1 MSNAALIEHLQSGLA
16 RLAPGPIV
24 VAISGGLDSTVLLH
38 ALASLAPARERGL
51 RALHVDHGLHVDS
64 AQWTAH
70 CAAFAAQLGVP
81 IDAIKAGPVT
91 ASGKGIEDAARA
103 ARYAAFAGNLR
114 TGEVLAVAQHA
125 DDQAETVLL
134 KLLRGAGPEGLGG
147 MRLLREFAPGYLWRP
162 LLELARAQ
170 LREYALAQGLNW
182 IEDPSNGNMQLRRNF
197 LRAEILPRLHARL
210 PDAGAAIAHSARW
223 AGAAADFIEHE
234 AQRAL
239 ARVQGVDPAT
249 LAWRAWLELPE
260 ALRDPMLRRWLRALG
275 LDEPAH
281 FHVAELERQLRDA
294 AEDRSPCVSWE
305 GSELRRYRDLLYAM
319 PALAPM
325 PAEWQGDWRGAS
337 LPLPDGGRLEW
348 RPRDGNARATQPD
361 APALTV
367 RYRRGGERL
376 KPADTTHTRELRLL
390 LQEAGIPPWQRDRIP
405 LIHQNAQMI
414 AVGDLILSQAGREL
428 CDRLDARIVWS
439 PGSSRAIDSASPLR

>member
-1 MSNAALIEHLQSGLA
+1 MSATALIEHLQSGLA

-24 VAISGGLDSTVLLH
+24 VAFSGGLDSSVLLH
-38 ALASLAPARERGL
+38 ALARLAPARERGL
-51 RALHVDHGLHVDS
+51 RALHVDHGLHADS
-64 AQWTAH
+64 AQWSAH
-70 CAAFAAQLGVP
+70 CRAFAAQRGVP
-81 IDAIKAGPVT
+81 IESISVGPVA

-103 ARYAAFAGNLR
+103 ARYAAFAENLR
-114 TGEVLAVAQHA
+114 AGELLALAQHA

-147 MRLLREFAPGYLWRP
+147 MRVLREFASGHVWRP
-162 LLELARAQ
+162 MLELPQSQ
-170 LREYALAQGLNW
+170 LRTYAQAQELNW
-182 IEDPSNGNMQLRRNF
+182 IEDPSNCNTQLRRNF
-197 LRAEILPRLHARL
+197 LRAEILPRLNARW

-223 AGAAADFIEHE
+223 AAAAAEFIEQE

-239 ARVQGVDPAT
+239 ARMQGLDPAT
-249 LAWRAWLELPE
+249 LIWRAWLDLPE
-260 ALRDPMLRRWLRALG
+260 ALRDPVLRRWLRALG

-294 AEDRSPCVSWE
+294 AEDRAPCVSWE
-305 GSELRRYRDLLYAM
+305 RCELRRYRDLLYAM

-325 PAEWQGDWRGAS
+325 PADWQSEWRTPS
-337 LPLPDGGRLEW
+337 LPLPDGGCLEW
-348 RPRDGNARATQPD
+348 RPRDGSARTTQPD
-361 APALTV
+361 APVLTV

-376 KPADTTHTRELRLL
+376 KPADKSHTRELRLL

-405 LIHQNAQMI
+405 LIHDDSGMI

-428 CDRLDARIVWS
+428 CDRLRARIVWS
-439 PGSSRAIDSASPLR
+439 PASSRVVDSAASLR